1 MLSPDNDEVQILG
14 RDLIHEAK
22 FIKQG
27 IGIVPQDIA
36 VFEEITA
43 EQNVSL

>member
-1 MLSPDNDEVQILG
+1 MTKCKFLW
-14 RDLIHEAK
+14 RDLIREAK

-36 VFEEITA
+36 IFEEITA